1 MQETFTKWSWSM
13 LQVYRNCHY
22 QARLKY
28 LEHSP
33 EPPRK
38 KDDPRDRGSARH
50 KMAEDFVLATDAP
63 FPQELIKFEGPLTD
77 ARNVHRDGIGEVKL
91 EKKHFFDQNWKP
103 CEEKDRWLIIIPDL
117 TIKVP
122 DQFSLTVDYKTGRRY
137 GNELKHYGQCELYS
151 VAAWIEDPRYTEQ
164 EAELWYLDQKE
175 IWPITFTAE
184 QLDKARAR
192 LDKEVTA
199 MMADKVHR
207 PNPSK
212 QTCKYCPF
220 SPRGTGAC
228 PVGV

>member
-22 QARLKY
+22 EARLKY

-33 EPPRK
+33 EPPRDS
-38 KDDPRDRGSARH
+38 DDRRDRGSARH
-50 KMAEDFVLATDAP
+50 KMAEDFVLADDAP
-63 FPQELIKFEGPLTD
+63 FPEELVKFEGPLTD
-77 ARNVHRDGIGEVKL
+77 ARNVRRDKL
-91 EKKHFFDQNWKP
+91 GDVHIERKMFFDQNWQP
-103 CEEKDRWLIIIPDL
+103 CQEEGRWLIVIPDL
-117 TIKVP
+117 SITVP
-122 DQFSLTVDYKTGRRY
+122 KQFDLTVDYKTGKRY

-151 VAAWIEDPRYTEQ
+151 IAAWIEHPEFPEQ

-175 IWPITFTAE
+175 IWPITYTVA
-184 QLDKARAR
+184 QLSKAQVR
-192 LDKEVTA
+192 LDKEVHL

-212 QTCKYCPF
+212 ATCKYCPF